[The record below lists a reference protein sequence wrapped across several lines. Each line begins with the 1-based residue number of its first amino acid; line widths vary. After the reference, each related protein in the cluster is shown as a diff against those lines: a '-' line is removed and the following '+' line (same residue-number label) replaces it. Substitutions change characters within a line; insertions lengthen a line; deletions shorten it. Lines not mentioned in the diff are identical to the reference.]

1 MKTKQLFLVFFGV
14 IFFVLAGVALWDI
27 FVSGTGWH
35 VQAFIISVY
44 AFIGMVAV
52 GEKSNGKNSSEGTT
66 LH

>member
-1 MKTKQLFLVFFGV
+1 MWDSNKPVDSIDKP
-14 IFFVLAGVALWDI
+14 AGVNQTIWDI